1 MTREQLLSL
10 IGKGKQKYKDMQIE
24 VSTSVWSAFNNAK
37 TVHVT
42 LYPVNRFSTPAR
54 FGGGFIDD
62 VTEQDCAELDAAL
75 EKAVG
80 QMRDAER
87 RAASEPLRLT
97 PGGNDMLVGGDKR
110 LYAYERYGSLHFT
123 VYVLS
128 RSGERDYAVSRPIV
142 LNGKLY
148 KGVYSF
154 WLGKTVYLFDNPD
167 GLQMD

>member
-87 RAASEPLRLT
+87 RAASEPPASDAQRKRYARRRRQEALRLRAVRK
-97 PGGNDMLVGGDKR
+97 PAFHR
-110 LYAYERYGSLHFT
+110 LCTEPQWRARLRCFPPDCPEWQ
-123 VYVLS
+123 
-128 RSGERDYAVSRPIV
+128 AVQGRV
-142 LNGKLY
+142 FFLAWED
-148 KGVYSF
+148 GVS
-154 WLGKTVYLFDNPD
+154 VR
-167 GLQMD
+167 

>member
-42 LYPVNRFSTPAR
+42 LYPVNRF
-54 FGGGFIDD
+54 IDD
-62 VTEQDCAELDAAL
+62 VTEQDCAELDATL

-97 PGGNDMLVGGDKR
+97 PSGNDMLVGGDKR

>member
-97 PGGNDMLVGGDKR
+97 PSGSDMLVGGDR
-110 LYAYERYGSLHFT
+110 GST
-123 VYVLS
+123 PT
-128 RSGERDYAVSRPIV
+128 SGTEACISPFMY
-142 LNGKLY
+142 
-148 KGVYSF
+148 
-154 WLGKTVYLFDNPD
+154 
-167 GLQMD
+167 

>member
-42 LYPVNRFSTPAR
+42 LYPVNRFSTAAR

-97 PGGNDMLVGGDKR
+97 PSGNDMLVGGDKR
-110 LYAYERYGSLHFT
+110 LYAT
-123 VYVLS
+123 
-128 RSGERDYAVSRPIV
+128 SGTEACISPFMY
-142 LNGKLY
+142 
-148 KGVYSF
+148 
-154 WLGKTVYLFDNPD
+154 
-167 GLQMD
+167 